1 MALIVRHNVSAIPG
15 VDSILH
21 YGRPRPGREGFI
33 SLLAGDKLDT
43 AALVDRD
50 FRIIKQKSHEDKSV
64 YEHTFDLTITFK
76 KSPIVASKSIF
87 HNILQK
93 RFAKGDKINSKLHKK
108 SI

>member
-64 YEHTFDLTITFK
+64 Y
-76 KSPIVASKSIF
+76 
-87 HNILQK
+87 
-93 RFAKGDKINSKLHKK
+93 
-108 SI
+108 

>member
-93 RFAKGDKINSKLHKK
+93 KFAKGDKINSKLHKK